1 MVGLGRLMEVV
12 GCHHHSRPP
21 GRLLGNHLH
30 NALTRHDIQ
39 SRYRFIEQQQVGM
52 LGKTLGH
59 EHPLALASRQL
70 GDLAGGEIAN
80 VEPIHGPGH
89 GLSVPGPLAAG
100 RPRHHAPMG
109 VAAHAHHLPHHDGQ
123 ATAHLGGLQDQGHP
137 TAVGTRPIPKHR
149 HHRPRRGVQQTGQ
162 QVQQRR
168 LARAVGPDD
177 GCHRTGRNGKSNV
190 INDRPGATPDPDMQ
204 CLDGWGHQ
212 TSVAR
217 PEANGK
223 PVARPAPPH
232 VSHTTPMARTACTR
246 TTNRLAA
253 LAVATLLA
261 LLVVGAGAPAWGH
274 ARVTGSDPADGTR
287 LEEPPRTMTFT
298 FNEDVSATLG
308 GIRIFDREGNR
319 VDRGAGTQPVPSQL
333 TTAVAQDLDPGTYLA
348 TYRVVSADGH
358 VITGAVT
365 FAVGT
370 EVNAAEV
377 AGIDEV
383 PSYLRTA
390 TIAGNVILY
399 GGALMAIGLAMLLL
413 VVVGEPTQQQQLV
426 RWLRA
431 GVVVAVLGAAIRV
444 VTIAIEATGRGP
456 TVIFD
461 DGVLAAVLRQGGTG
475 WWLVGMFIGLA
486 ALVAGT
492 SLRAGVARQ
501 MLIAYGAL
509 VAAGS
514 FALTGHTSTGE
525 PLVLLLAMTTLHM
538 LVAAVWLGGLVGVVV
553 LVATSRSTTTPSV
566 ATVVSRFSTLAL
578 VAVATLWVSGAVQAW
593 WTVGDP
599 TDLFS
604 SSYGRLL
611 LAKLGLVVITM
622 ALAAWNRWR
631 LVPAV
636 KAQPAG
642 DQPSGDQPS
651 GDAHRTLAR
660 TVRWELVV
668 LALVVVV
675 TSVLVDTPPSRYD
688 TPGAQPFSETISVT
702 DDLEL
707 QLLITPGAA
716 GRNELHVTY
725 IDAMG
730 LLDDSVE
737 SVTLEMSLPDVDI
750 GPITTNAVQLDPGH
764 YLLTTDRLTVAGTW
778 TIEVVTR
785 IGAFDQ
791 QRSTFTVPIGT

>member
-1 MVGLGRLMEVV
+1 
-12 GCHHHSRPP
+12 
-21 GRLLGNHLH
+21 
-30 NALTRHDIQ
+30 
-39 SRYRFIEQQQVGM
+39 
-52 LGKTLGH
+52 
-59 EHPLALASRQL
+59 
-70 GDLAGGEIAN
+70 
-80 VEPIHGPGH
+80 
-89 GLSVPGPLAAG
+89 
-100 RPRHHAPMG
+100 
-109 VAAHAHHLPHHDGQ
+109 
-123 ATAHLGGLQDQGHP
+123 
-137 TAVGTRPIPKHR
+137 
-149 HHRPRRGVQQTGQ
+149 
-162 QVQQRR
+162 
-168 LARAVGPDD
+168 
-177 GCHRTGRNGKSNV
+177 
-190 INDRPGATPDPDMQ
+190 
-204 CLDGWGHQ
+204 
-212 TSVAR
+212 
-217 PEANGK
+217 
-223 PVARPAPPH
+223 
-232 VSHTTPMARTACTR
+232 MARTACTR
-246 TTNRLAA
+246 TINRLAA

-298 FNEDVSATLG
+298 FNEDVNATLG
-308 GIRIFDREGNR
+308 GIRIFDRDGNR

-333 TTAVAQDLDPGTYLA
+333 TTAVAPDLDPGTYLS

-370 EVNAAEV
+370 DVNAAEV

-399 GGALMAIGLAMLLL
+399 GGALMAIGLAVLLL
-413 VVVGEPTQQQQLV
+413 VVVGERTQQQQLV

-431 GVVVAVLGAAIRV
+431 GVVVAVVGAAIRV

-538 LVAAVWLGGLVGVVV
+538 LVAAVWLGGLVGVAV
-553 LVATSRSTTTPSV
+553 LVATSHPPTPNSTTTQPTTTLSV

-578 VAVATLWVSGAVQAW
+578 VAVATLWISGAVQAW

-599 TDLFS
+599 TNLFS
-604 SSYGRLL
+604 STYGRLL
-611 LAKLGLVVITM
+611 MVKLGLVVITM

-636 KAQPAG
+636 KAQA
-642 DQPSGDQPS
+642 SGDQASTDQASGDQAPGDQAP

-675 TSVLVDTPPSRYD
+675 TSVLVDTPPARYD
-688 TPGAQPFSETISVT
+688 TPGAQPFSETVSVA

-707 QLLITPGAA
+707 QLLITPGAV

-730 LLDDSVE
+730 LLDDRVE
-737 SVTLEMSLPDVDI
+737 SVILEMSLPDVDI